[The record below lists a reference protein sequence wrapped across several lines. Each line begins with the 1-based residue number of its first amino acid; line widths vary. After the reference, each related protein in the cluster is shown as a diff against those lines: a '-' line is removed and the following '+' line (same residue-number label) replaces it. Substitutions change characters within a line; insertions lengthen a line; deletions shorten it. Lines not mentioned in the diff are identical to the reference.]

1 MKSLPWISLI
11 IAVVVV
17 IDEFT
22 WIGKSDLA
30 WVLIGLG
37 VSVVLL
43 AIHQIAR
50 K

>member
-1 MKSLPWISLI
+1 MKFLSWISLI
-11 IAVVVV
+11 IALIIV
-17 IDEFT
+17 IYEFT

-37 VSVVLL
+37 ASVVLL
-43 AIHQIAR
+43 AIYQVAR